1 VLPPLPYPEN
11 ALEPVVSSR
20 ALQLHYRKYHGGYV
34 DTLNRLVAGTPLAD
48 LSLTQLLFEVAGR
61 PDQTLIYSNAAQV
74 WNHSFYWQSLSPD
87 GGGVCPQVLRA
98 LIEYSFGDLESLKEQ
113 VSGAAMSQFGSGWVW
128 LVLDGKSLRVVKTS
142 NADNPLLQGLK
153 PLLAID
159 VWEHAYYPDFENRRG
174 EYIAAT
180 LASLINWDFAA
191 DNLDVI

>member
-1 VLPPLPYPEN
+1 
-11 ALEPVVSSR
+11 
-20 ALQLHYRKYHGGYV
+20 
-34 DTLNRLVAGTPLAD
+34 
-48 LSLTQLLFEVAGR
+48 
-61 PDQTLIYSNAAQV
+61 
-74 WNHSFYWQSLSPD
+74 
-87 GGGVCPQVLRA
+87 